1 MMKLAIVTMIRNEA
15 GNYLP
20 ALLNAWQEFA
30 DMLIVLD
37 NNEDDE
43 DAKLIQKLWK
53 KELVIGQF
61 VDQEP
66 AWGNEPK
73 YRQQLF
79 ERAAKTDADWLLW
92 LDADMI
98 PLRDPKPLMMN
109 ATVDAIAFPLY
120 DLWQQNPLMYREDW
134 FWQAANNP
142 RIWAIR
148 KPSKNFKPEWL
159 PNGLHCG
166 HLPKNLE
173 PIRVVIAPKKFAL
186 LHYAYAEEADRML
199 KHQMYL
205 SQSEILSDF
214 QIAHAESIISPAPEL
229 FALPYEPRWE
239 ITK

>member
-1 MMKLAIVTMIRNEA
+1 MIRNEA

-30 DMLIVLD
+30 DELIVLD
-37 NNEDDE
+37 NNDDGDLEDFE
-43 DAKLIQKLWK
+43 ALGKIWK
-53 KELVIGQF
+53 KPSIYEWAMK
-61 VDQEP
+61 P
-66 AWGNEPK
+66 AWGNESP
-73 YRQQLF
+73 YRQRLF
-79 ERAAKTDADWLLW
+79 ELAMQSDADWFIW

-98 PLRDPKPLMMN
+98 PLRDPRQLMMN

-120 DLWQQNPLMYREDW
+120 DLWQREPLMYREDW

-148 KPSKNFKPEWL
+148 KPRKSFKPEWL

-166 HLPKNLE
+166 HLPVNLE
-173 PIRVVIAPKKFAL
+173 PIRVVIAPKRFAL
-186 LHYAYAEEADRML
+186 LHYAYAEEEDRML

-205 SQSEILSDF
+205 NQSEILSDF
-214 QIAHAESIISPAPEL
+214 QIAHAESIIDPNPEL
-229 FALPYEPRWE
+229 FALPYEPRWQ